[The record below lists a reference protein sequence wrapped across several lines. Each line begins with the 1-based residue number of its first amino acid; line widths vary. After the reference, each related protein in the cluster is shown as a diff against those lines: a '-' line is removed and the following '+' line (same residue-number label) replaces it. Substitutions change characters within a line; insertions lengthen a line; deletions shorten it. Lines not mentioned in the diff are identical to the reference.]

1 MKSKLLIAI
10 LFFSIGL
17 LSAQEDFQVMEQ
29 KLPYHKVASSFGVNL
44 IGVNEDFVIYNW
56 QKFIEEHGGVTYV
69 VSTDR
74 GNIELDSEHVVCP
87 FLADQK
93 VDIHTRIS
101 PNDDLTGVLLTIW
114 IEKNNGTY
122 YSTETDEN
130 SGQNIK
136 SWLELFHNKLMALS
150 RTH

>member
-1 MKSKLLIAI
+1 MKLKLFAI
-10 LFFSIGL
+10 CFLFTVGVAT
-17 LSAQEDFQVMEQ
+17 AQEDFQVMKQ

-56 QKFIEEHGGVTYV
+56 QKFIESHGGVTYV
-69 VSTDR
+69 VSIDR

-87 FLADQK
+87 FLAHQK
-93 VDIHTRIS
+93 ADIHSRIT

-114 IEKNNGTY
+114 IEKSNGTY
-122 YSTETDEN
+122 YSSESDEN
-130 SGQNIK
+130 SGVHINN
-136 SWLELFHNKLMALS
+136 WLEAFHNKLMALS